1 MTSGSPDPSTA
12 ETSSA
17 SRQLLR
23 GAYSLAANTA
33 ITSVLGMVFWLVAA
47 RLYSHVEIGRDSALI
62 LAMIELSTLCQLN
75 LDNGIVRFL
84 PDLGRRSRRAL
95 GAAYGL
101 TGALALV
108 VGSVFVLVAPQA
120 SDELAFLGDN
130 TSLEVGFVAAL
141 VLWGVFA
148 LQDAALTATRR
159 ASWVPLENGLFGVLK
174 IVALPLLLVAGIGHG
189 VFAAWALPMALLV
202 VPVNVLLFKRAIPDH
217 VIGEERESSVSRLGI
232 RRVVRFLAQD
242 YVASIFTRATMTLLP
257 LLVIAILGPKASAYF
272 SIPFM
277 IMVAFDSLAYSAC
290 TSLVVEATLAGEH
303 LQALTRLIVRRVLA
317 LIVPA
322 GVALIVAAPLVLL
335 PFGHAYEEQ
344 GTTVLRLLLCAS
356 LLRPGIALFS
366 AVCRIRGHG
375 LRLALVEFALLVLVL
390 GPAALLADS
399 HGIDGVAAAWLGAN
413 VVIFLAIVPWLV
425 RFLRNSEVGHEDP
438 PAPPQ
443 LGVS

>member
-1 MTSGSPDPSTA
+1 MTSDSVDPNAA
-12 ETSSA
+12 EASSA

-47 RLYSHVEIGRDSALI
+47 RLYSSVEIGRDSALI

-84 PDLGRRSRRAL
+84 PDLGRRSRRAI
-95 GAAYGL
+95 GVAYAL
-101 TGALALV
+101 TGVLALA
-108 VGSVFVLVAPQA
+108 VGSVFVLVAPHV
-120 SDELAFLGDN
+120 SDELSFLEGN
-130 TSLEVGFVAAL
+130 SSLEVGFVAAL

-174 IVALPLLLVAGIGHG
+174 VGALPLLLMAGIDHG

-217 VIGEERESSVSRLGI
+217 VAGKERESSISRLGI

-242 YVASIFTRATMTLLP
+242 YAASIFTRATMTLLP
-257 LLVIAILGPKASAYF
+257 LLVIGILGPKASAYF
-272 SIPFM
+272 AIPFM

-303 LQALTRLIVRRVLA
+303 LQALTRLTVRRVLA

-335 PFGHAYEEQ
+335 PFGRAYEEQ

-366 AVCRIRGHG
+366 AVSRIGGHG
-375 LRLALVEFALLVLVL
+375 LRLALVEAALLALVL
-390 GPAALLADS
+390 GPAIPLAHS
-399 HGIDGVAAAWLGAN
+399 HGIEGVAAAWLGAN
-413 VVIFLAIVPWLV
+413 VIIFLAVIPWLV
-425 RFLRNSEVGHEDP
+425 RFLRKPDVEPEEP
-438 PAPPQ
+438 QFPPQ
-443 LGVS
+443 MGMF